1 MLFFVTKD
9 YYSHLDLKLFKIIST
24 KIIAYIKR
32 EIRDTNS
39 YLDKLQALRKFLHIK
54 LQ

>member
-9 YYSHLDLKLFKIIST
+9 YYSHLDLKLF